1 MTHLA
6 PAFLTLSIAL
16 TLGACQSTPGTDA
29 LPDPEPEVSTASAE
43 PAPTPAPI
51 EYGNFTTEQLN
62 RAMVNELAGQRGYL
76 PEAVRDYYALALET
90 RDLAVV
96 RRASQF
102 AAAAEDTDTMIALGR
117 LWLEIEPDSEE
128 AHLVMAFQLLEAG
141 MLEES
146 MAHMGSILAM
156 GGELDFSVISGRTQY
171 LLPEQRASLLAEFQK
186 LHARFPEHETLHYAV
201 MQLLEQSN
209 QHAEALAELT
219 LYKERHGN
227 SARILLMEAQLQ
239 LQLEQMDRTI
249 ELLEEGIETYPEH
262 RLIRFN
268 YGRILVQTGNL
279 EDAREQFQELV
290 RMAPDDYESLYS
302 LALLELELESLDA
315 ARSYLIRLQNAGE
328 RPNETHYYLGF
339 IDENQ
344 GRRADAIAHYL
355 QVEPA
360 FSNYLNA
367 QRQAVR
373 LLVQEARYD
382 EAHAQVLTASD
393 GRPEVELMLLSVE
406 VDALMSTNQ
415 LERADARLTEA
426 LQVYVDNIDLLF
438 ARSLVNDRRGDLARV
453 EEDLRRIIEL
463 EPANATALNQL
474 GYTLADRTDRY
485 AEALALLERAI
496 AADPED
502 PAIIDSLAWAQYKL
516 GRYEEAL
523 ANLERAFA
531 VFPDAEVAAH
541 LGEVLWMMGR
551 RSEANRVW
559 NDSLRE
565 NPESR
570 ILLGTN
576 ERLRNG
582 ARS

>member
-6 PAFLTLSIAL
+6 PALLTLAIAL
-16 TLGACQSTPGTDA
+16 TLGACQSTPGTA
-29 LPDPEPEVSTASAE
+29 PLPERATQMNPPAAEPE
-43 PAPTPAPI
+43 PAPEPI
-51 EYGNFTTEQLN
+51 VYGNFTPEQLN
-62 RAMVNELAGQRGYL
+62 RALVNELAGQRGYL

-146 MAHMGSILAM
+146 MEHMGSILAM

-171 LLPEQRASLLAEFQK
+171 LLPEQRASLLAQFQK

-209 QHAEALAELT
+209 EHAQALEELNQ
-219 LYKERHGN
+219 YKARHGD
-227 SARILLMEAQLQ
+227 SARIRLMEAQLYLQ
-239 LQLEQMDRTI
+239 LQQMERTL
-249 ELLEEGIETYPEH
+249 ELLEDGIETYPDH

-268 YGRILVQTGNL
+268 YGRILVQTGDL
-279 EDAREQFQELV
+279 ESAREQFQELA

-315 ARSYLIRLQNAGE
+315 ARSYLIRLQNAGV
-328 RPNETHYYLGF
+328 RTNETHYYLGF
-339 IDENQ
+339 IDQNQ
-344 GRRADAIAHYL
+344 GRRADAVDHYL

-373 LLVQEARYD
+373 LLVEDARYD
-382 EAHAQVLTASD
+382 EAHARVLSVSD

-406 VDALMSTNQ
+406 VDALMNAGQ
-415 LERADARLTEA
+415 LERADARLTES

-438 ARSLVNDRRGDLARV
+438 ARSLVNDRRGDLGKV
-453 EEDLRRIIEL
+453 EEDLRRIIDL
-463 EPANATALNQL
+463 EPTNATALNQL

-485 AEALALLERAI
+485 TEALALLERAI

-516 GRYEEAL
+516 GRYDEAL

-531 VFPDAEVAAH
+531 VFPDPEVAAH
-541 LGEVLWMMGR
+541 LGEVLWVMGR
-551 RSEANRVW
+551 RSDANRVW
-559 NDSLRE
+559 NESLRE

-570 ILLGTN
+570 ILLDTID
-576 ERLRNG
+576 RLRNG
-582 ARS
+582 ADS

>member
-1 MTHLA
+1 MMHLA
-6 PAFLTLSIAL
+6 PALLTLAMAL
-16 TLGACQSTPGTDA
+16 ALSACQSSSGPAPLPEPASETNSASLEPAATPG
-29 LPDPEPEVSTASAE
+29 
-43 PAPTPAPI
+43 PI

-62 RAMVNELAGQRGYL
+62 RALVNELAGQRGYL
-76 PEAVRDYYALALET
+76 PEAVRDYYALAVET
-90 RDLAVV
+90 RDLAIV

-117 LWLEIEPDSEE
+117 LWLDIEPDSEE

-146 MAHMGSILAM
+146 MEHMGSILAM
-156 GGELDFSVISGRTQY
+156 GGQLDFSVISGRTQY
-171 LLPEQRASLLAEFQK
+171 LLPDQRASLLAEFQK

-209 QHAEALAELT
+209 RHAEALAELN

-239 LQLEQMDRTI
+239 LQLEQMDRTL
-249 ELLEEGIETYPEH
+249 ELLEEGIDLYPEH

-268 YGRILVQTGNL
+268 YGRILVQTGQL
-279 EDAREQFQELV
+279 EEAREQFQELA
-290 RMAPDDYESLYS
+290 RMAPDDYETLYS

-315 ARSYLIRLQNAGE
+315 ARGYLIRLQNAGV
-328 RPNETHYYLGF
+328 RPNETHYYLGY

-344 GRRADAIAHYL
+344 GRRAAAIDHYL
-355 QVEPA
+355 QVEPS
-360 FSNYLNA
+360 FSSYFNA

-373 LLVQEARYD
+373 LLVQEGRYD
-382 EAHAQVLTASD
+382 ESHAHVLAVSN

-406 VDALMSTNQ
+406 VDALMNANQ
-415 LERADARLTEA
+415 LERADARLTES
-426 LQVYVDNIDLLF
+426 LQVYIDNIDLLF
-438 ARSLVNDRRGDLARV
+438 ARSLVNDRRGDLAKV

-463 EPANATALNQL
+463 EPENATALNQL
-474 GYTLADRTDRY
+474 GYTLADRTDRH

-496 AADPED
+496 AANPED
-502 PAIIDSLAWAQYKL
+502 PAIIDSLGWAQFKL

-531 VFPDAEVAAH
+531 VFPDPEVAAH
-541 LGEVLWMMGR
+541 LGEVLWMMDR

-559 NDSLRE
+559 NNSLRE

-570 ILLGTN
+570 ILLDTI

-582 ARS
+582 AGS